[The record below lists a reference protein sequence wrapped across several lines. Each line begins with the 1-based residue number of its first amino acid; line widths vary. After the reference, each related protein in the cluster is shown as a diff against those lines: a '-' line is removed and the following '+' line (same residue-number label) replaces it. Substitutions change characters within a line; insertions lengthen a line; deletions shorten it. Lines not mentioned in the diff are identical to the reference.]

1 MCYLNYSGNFYF
13 ITWVMMIVIY
23 VLGMMMAP
31 VIIISILID
40 FIS

>member
-1 MCYLNYSGNFYF
+1 MCNLNYSGYFYF